1 MAIFHLSVKTVS
13 RSAGRSATA
22 AAAYRAGVEIT
33 DQRTGEVHDYTR
45 KQGVLSTTLV
55 LPKDAPEWASDRG
68 ELWNAAE
75 QSENRKNSTVAREFE
90 IALPDELNTEQRE
103 RLALS
108 LAREV
113 VDRHQCAADVAIHA
127 PGSEGDQRNHHA
139 HILLTTRRLGPDG
152 LTAKT
157 RELDDLK
164 LGPKEVDRWRARFA
178 DLTNQHLKEAGLNIR
193 VDHRSLAAQGIDRE
207 PTKHLGPT
215 ATAIERRTGE
225 PSKKRRD
232 WREGQAEQ
240 QAITERLKAAKA
252 SGEQERR
259 QTDQMINVASMDVE
273 AWTYRASELREQLQK
288 QEAQQRQQREALQR
302 RLDAQ
307 RQGSTRNTAPAQQQ
321 SQNTRFGFLG
331 AVPQVQQAQGK
342 TPQQIRE
349 EQAKA
354 KAQPA
359 PVSREAAAWA
369 DRLKAMQTTGK
380 EAPLKTGQQEK
391 PAAKVKTKGHSR
403 SSAKLYRP
411 AHEKSRD
418 HGLGR

>member
-1 MAIFHLSVKTVS
+1 MAIFHLTVKTVS

-22 AAAYRAGVEIT
+22 AAAYRAGVEMT

-45 KQGVLSTTLV
+45 KQGVFSATLI
-55 LPKDAPEWASDRG
+55 LPKDAPEWASDRAA
-68 ELWNAAE
+68 LWNAAE
-75 QSENRKNSTVAREFE
+75 QAENRKNSTVAREFE
-90 IALPDELNTEQRE
+90 IALPDELNQEQRE
-103 RLALS
+103 RLAVS
-108 LAREV
+108 FTREI

-127 PGSEGDQRNHHA
+127 PGKGGDLRNHHA
-139 HILLTTRRLGPDG
+139 HILMTTRRLGPEG
-152 LTAKT
+152 LTEKT

-164 LGPKEVDRWRARFA
+164 RGPKEVERWRARFA
-178 DLTNQHLKEAGLNIR
+178 EITNQHLKEAGLDIR

-225 PSKKRRD
+225 ESRKRRD

-240 QAITERLKAAKA
+240 QAIAERLKAAKA

-259 QTDQMINVASMDVE
+259 QTDQMIKAASMDLE
-273 AWTYRASELREQLQK
+273 GWTYHIGDLREQLQK

-307 RQGSTRNTAPAQQQ
+307 RQGSTRSAAPAQQQ
-321 SQNTRFGFLG
+321 NTLPGFLG
-331 AVPQVQQAQGK
+331 AAPQIQQAQGK

-349 EQAKA
+349 ELAKA